1 MTVGI
6 SLIDFELLSVVVIV
20 HVAVAVHMTLSVGM
34 RLMSFELTSVNRCAV
49 DFKLVSGGLR
59 TVSFKLMIGG
69 MCVGGDSMI
78 LMANRFLN
86 GIGLSVHSDIIV
98 RVCLEEHLRR
108 DSCIHVVTDHALV
121 SR

>member
-1 MTVGI
+1 MTVGVN
-6 SLIDFELLSVVVIV
+6 LIDFELLSVVVVV
-20 HVAVAVHMTLSVGM
+20 HVAVTVHMTLRVGM
-34 RLMSFELTSVNRCAV
+34 RLMSFELT
-49 DFKLVSGGLR
+49 
-59 TVSFKLMIGG
+59 IGG